1 MGGAAALMPVDC
13 ARGDGHGTRARD
25 PGTVGLRA
33 EPVPGCCRPVTL
45 GAVTERSVSPGESPG
60 PEPSNRAVPFL
71 AAFNDIENHLRT
83 VLQARKSDGFRWM
96 VRLAEKKHLISD
108 AHSEALQAFAD
119 LRNAISHGTYN
130 NYRPIAEPLPETV
143 EQISRIRDL
152 ILDPPTA
159 LGVLGGQRVR
169 LAAPGDPIRG
179 PLAVIRSTDI
189 SQFPVYDAD
198 GYVALL
204 TTNTIARWVA
214 ADLDD
219 NDHLDA
225 RTVAEVLDYAER
237 SDCAVFLPRDA
248 SAQEVVDAMRTPDRA
263 GNLPR
268 AILLTEHGR
277 RHQKPLRVVGG
288 ADLGVLLDA
297 LEVP

>member
-1 MGGAAALMPVDC
+1 MTNE
-13 ARGDGHGTRARD
+13 H
-25 PGTVGLRA
+25 
-33 EPVPGCCRPVTL
+33 
-45 GAVTERSVSPGESPG
+45 TETIDSPAP
-60 PEPSNRAVPFL
+60 NRAIPFL
-71 AAFNDIENHLRT
+71 AAFNDIENHLRG
-83 VLQARKSDGFRWM
+83 VLSAKKSDGFGWM

-108 AHSEALQAFAD
+108 THSEALQAFAD

-159 LGVLGGQRVR
+159 MGVLGGQQVR
-169 LAAPGDPIRG
+169 LVAPGDPIRHALG
-179 PLAVIRSTDI
+179 VIRSTEI
-189 SQFPVYDAD
+189 SQFPVYDGE

-225 RTVAEVLDYAER
+225 RTVAEVLDYAEH
-237 SDCAVFLPRDA
+237 SDRAGFLPRGA
-248 SAQEVVDAMRTPDRA
+248 TAQEVVDAMTQPGRD

-268 AILLTEHGR
+268 AILLTEHGKP
-277 RHQKPLRVVGG
+277 HQKPLRVVGG
-288 ADLGVLLDA
+288 GDLGVLLDA
-297 LEVP
+297 LDVR